1 MDLDPQNR
9 TISIIAKRGSGKSV
23 LCKHIVETN
32 RHKFAKIF
40 VVCPTENIN
49 HHYQKDGLI
58 PKNCIFDQ
66 WNEEW
71 ALNLTKSLEKLN
83 ANKSKKEMRMVL
95 IILDDIFADVDFHHS
110 PVLKSIFMRS
120 RHYGLAVISLTQ
132 TLYSLPPFARVNSDY
147 IIIGQI
153 NRASMILAS
162 EEFLSGSLVKKDFIT
177 LFNKSTTDHQF
188 LIINNNS
195 ISKSEDLNQIYGI
208 VKVPDYVG

>member
-1 MDLDPQNR
+1 MDLDPVNK

-58 PKNCIFDQ
+58 PKNCIFDE
-66 WNEEW
+66 WNEQW

-83 ANKSKKEMRMVL
+83 ANKSKSEMKMVL

-110 PVLKSIFMRS
+110 PVLKSVFMRS

-147 IIIGQI
+147 VILGQV
-153 NRASMILAS
+153 NRASVTLAAD
-162 EEFLSGSLVKKDFIT
+162 EYLSGSLDKKGFIS

-188 LIINNNS
+188 LVINNNS
-195 ISKSEDLNQIYGI
+195 ISKSDDLNLIYGV
-208 VKVPDYVG
+208 VKVPDYTG

>member
-195 ISKSEDLNQIYGI
+195 ISNSEDLNQIYGI

>member
-83 ANKSKKEMRMVL
+83 SNKSKKEMRMVL

-147 IIIGQI
+147 VILGQV
-153 NRASMILAS
+153 NRASMILAAD
-162 EEFLSGSLVKKDFIT
+162 EYLSGSLEKKDFIS

-195 ISKSEDLNQIYGI
+195 ISKSDDLNQIYGI

>member
-1 MDLDPQNR
+1 MDLDPVNK

-23 LCKHIVETN
+23 LCKHIVESN
-32 RHKFAKIF
+32 RHKFHKIF

-58 PKNCIFDQ
+58 PKNCIFDE
-66 WNEEW
+66 WNEQW
-71 ALNLTKSLEKLN
+71 ALDLTKSLEKLN
-83 ANKSKKEMRMVL
+83 ANKSKKEMKMVL
-95 IILDDIFADVDFHHS
+95 IILDDIYGDIDAHHS
-110 PVLKSIFMRS
+110 KILKSIFMRS

-132 TLYSLPPFARVNSDY
+132 TLYSLPPFARINSDY
-147 IIIGQI
+147 IILGQV
-153 NRASMILAS
+153 NRASVVLAS
-162 EEFLSGSLVKKDFIT
+162 DEFLSGSLDKKEFVS

-195 ISKSEDLNQIYGI
+195 ISKSDDLNLIYGI

>member
-147 IIIGQI
+147 VILGQV
-153 NRASMILAS
+153 NRASMILAAD
-162 EEFLSGSLVKKDFIT
+162 EYLSGSLEKKDFIS

-195 ISKSEDLNQIYGI
+195 ISKSDDLNQIYGI

>member
-83 ANKSKKEMRMVL
+83 SNKSKKEMRMVL

-195 ISKSEDLNQIYGI
+195 ISNSEDLNQIYGI

>member
-1 MDLDPQNR
+1 MDLDPVNK

-32 RHKFAKIF
+32 IHKFEKVF
-40 VVCPTENIN
+40 VVCPTEDIN

-58 PKNCIFDQ
+58 PKTCVFTE
-66 WNEEW
+66 WNEQW

-83 ANKSKKEMRMVL
+83 ANKSKKEMKMVL

-110 PVLKSIFMRS
+110 PVLKSIFFRS

-147 IIIGQI
+147 VILGQV
-153 NRASMILAS
+153 NRASVILAAD
-162 EEFLSGSLVKKDFIT
+162 EYLSGSLDKKGFIS

-195 ISKSEDLNQIYGI
+195 ISKSDDLNLIYGI
-208 VKVPDYVG
+208 VKVPDYNG